1 MCKIKVRR
9 GSKAIQAGDGYVL
22 KLSRTLQNLS
32 RYKLLQVSHFLF
44 VEKALVS
51 EAIPELQRV
60 NSSS

>member
-51 EAIPELQRV
+51 EAIPEL
-60 NSSS
+60 